1 MALTWKTTS
10 TTDADERDA
19 LVAAGWEVHHT
30 VTDANGEPV
39 EWRLRISSRDYV
51 PPEDVLQRAKVE
63 AGAEQA
69 EAQGYDPLEG
79 VDFASD
85 AALELAI
92 ENELDATEGDFAPVE
107 PSGETGYTKA
117 DIEDLLE
124 EFHAGGSDA
133 A

>member
-10 TTDADERDA
+10 TADADERDA

-30 VTDANGEPV
+30 VTDADGEPV

-51 PPEDVLQRAKVE
+51 ALDKVLQRTKVG
-63 AGAEQA
+63 AGAEEE
-69 EAQGYDPLEG
+69 EAKGYDPLQG

-92 ENELDATEGDFAPVE
+92 ESELNVTEGDFDGEE
-107 PSGETGYTKA
+107 PSGETGYTKS
-117 DIEDLLE
+117 DIEAIVAELDDE
-124 EFHAGGSDA
+124 AV
-133 A
+133 